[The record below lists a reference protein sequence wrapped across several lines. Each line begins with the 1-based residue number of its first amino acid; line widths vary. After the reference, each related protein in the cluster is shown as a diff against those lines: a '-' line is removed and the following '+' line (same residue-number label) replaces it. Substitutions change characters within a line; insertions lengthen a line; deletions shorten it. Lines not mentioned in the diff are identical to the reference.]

1 MEKLKQFITSDSV
14 SSRIRTE
21 INSHKESGYLN
32 VVIDKNDDG
41 DYVLKDTSFEKL
53 DRRKVK
59 WAGEIVDQRMVFL
72 FKVIDL
78 STEMAYKMYFD
89 TPERKYLI
97 ELLDEYSKLGNDLS
111 H

>member
-1 MEKLKQFITSDSV
+1 MEELKQFIKSDSV

-32 VVIDKNDDG
+32 VFVNKNDEG
-41 DYVLKDTSFEKL
+41 DYVLTDTIFEKL

-59 WAGEIVDQRMVFL
+59 WAGEIVDQREVFL

-78 STEMAYKMYFD
+78 STEVAYKMYFD
-89 TPERKYLI
+89 TPERKSLM
-97 ELLDEYSKLGNDLS
+97 ELLDAYNNLGYDIN